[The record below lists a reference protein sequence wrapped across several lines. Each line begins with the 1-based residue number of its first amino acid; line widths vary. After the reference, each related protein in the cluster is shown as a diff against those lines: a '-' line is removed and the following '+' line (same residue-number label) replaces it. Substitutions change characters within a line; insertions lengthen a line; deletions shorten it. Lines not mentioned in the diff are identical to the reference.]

1 MCLRLDLELFLFVRP
16 DERDF
21 AFVKYD
27 PFLVHYYDFLVHFF
41 SRFAECLFRRA
52 NIILQCA
59 NIILQC
65 ADIVLQCADIILQ
78 RFNRLLVRSLE
89 LRKQLAL
96 ETTIYYNETYRSSDD
111 RQNRAHICFH
121 QIVIIAIPDD
131 RVQLLHH
138 DYKAQL
144 ANMSIHHQETE

>member
-27 PFLVHYYDFLVHFF
+27 PFLVHYYDFLVHILSRFADCF
-41 SRFAECLFRRA
+41 SRFAERVFRLA
-52 NIILQCA
+52 DIILE
-59 NIILQC
+59 C
-65 ADIVLQCADIILQ
+65 ADIVLQCADIIFQ
-78 RFNRLLVRSLE
+78 RFDRLLVRSLE

-96 ETTIYYNETYRSSDD
+96 ENTIYYNETYRSSDD